1 MSLVVLIY
9 VDGMLI
15 SVDKFKTKERAIKY
29 LESLGFENGEQRGRV
44 IRFNSNDSYAEIVAE
59 IVPKEL
65 HDIRKKLKKQNKRL

>member
-1 MSLVVLIY
+1 MSFVVLIY

-29 LESLGFENGEQRGRV
+29 LESLGFENNEQRGRV
-44 IRFNSNDSYAEIVAE
+44 IRFNSDDSYAE

>member
-29 LESLGFENGEQRGRV
+29 LESLGFESGEQRGRV
-44 IRFNSNDSYAEIVAE
+44 IHFNSNEFYAEIVPE
-59 IVPKEL
+59 DLIKIYGKRV
-65 HDIRKKLKKQNKRL
+65 KKNWRS